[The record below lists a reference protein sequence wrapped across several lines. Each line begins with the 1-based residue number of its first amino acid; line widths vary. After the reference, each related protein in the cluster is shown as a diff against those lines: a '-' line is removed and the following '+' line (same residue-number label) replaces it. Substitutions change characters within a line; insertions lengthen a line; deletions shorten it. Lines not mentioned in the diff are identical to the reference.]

1 MKNNTKI
8 RLHLSKNLFESIA
21 KEVLAEAKKV
31 NDGYSVAV
39 KQPKAPKQSK
49 DQSTSPEVQKT
60 DKEAKMEEMETR
72 VAEEG
77 TIDEYVGVEPT
88 EGLITALAS
97 LLGIGV
103 PLATALY
110 KDLKGKSKEEKKKV
124 LQNISAH
131 MDKTVGGN
139 EPGQGHGVKTGK
151 F

>member
-39 KQPKAPKQSK
+39 KQPKMPKQSK
-49 DQSTSPEVQKT
+49 DQAHAPEVQKT

-77 TIDEYVGVEPT
+77 AVSEEK
-88 EGLITALAS
+88 EGLSKVVSDIKNLPKSDIKKLHAVLAKHLEES
-97 LLGIGV
+97 SV
-103 PLATALY
+103 AEA
-110 KDLKGKSKEEKKKV
+110 KKEE
-124 LQNISAH
+124 
-131 MDKTVGGN
+131 
-139 EPGQGHGVKTGK
+139 E
-151 F
+151 